1 MGIFARL
8 FKRQSPVNK
17 LSEYLSAEEFNHELA
32 GLLSLDKYIAR
43 SDYLPLLTK
52 YRPTYDFYHSLVK
65 GSSLDYYVK
74 AHKVKK
80 ERLTTF
86 LSSYEDLIDL
96 AKGSATVE
104 AHNQQFLAQHLESDK
119 SYLDDL
125 LKEVDPAIKLD
136 EEQRTAVLTDEDNIL
151 LIAGAGA
158 GKTTTLAAK
167 ARYLVEKQGV
177 KPEDILIVSFTNKA
191 VNELKE
197 RINERLALPCVIST
211 FHSVGF
217 SLVRNQVSEKPIVK
231 DEDFLYYTVLDYL
244 KENVLANPPLL
255 EKIILFFASYI
266 DLPYQGMDLEGF
278 KAYLQ
283 KGDFP
288 TIRGYVD
295 QFNQAALSRI
305 KGKKSLQGEFL
316 RSNEEVK
323 IANFL
328 YINGIDYQYEAVY
341 PYHILKASKPYTPDF
356 KITQG
361 DKVAYIEHFGINEDG
376 THSFYTQSELARYKQ
391 EINDKVKLHREH
403 KTTLLYTFSHHKDG
417 RDFLLHLQDQLL
429 RAGFALRPIDKAELF
444 KKLLVNEESRYVGRL
459 AKLLTTFIGAFKR
472 DGYRAYSFS
481 YMRLHANNPRTRLFL
496 DIAESAYLYYQQQ
509 LNEQGALDFSDM
521 INKASGLL
529 EEMAKKGEKLNYR
542 YVIVDEYQDISREK
556 FDLVKALKQVAD
568 AKVIAVGDD
577 WQSIYRFSGSDVSLF
592 THFQQLM
599 GYAKQLIISKTYR
612 NSQEVIDIA
621 GSFIQKN
628 EAQIKKSL
636 ISPKHIRKPVVIQTY
651 EEGKEKSANLSQALE
666 EMIGKVLLANKQE
679 KLKPDSSILLIGRYN
694 FDATHL
700 CASERFV
707 YSDVSGRIFSKKY
720 PKAKLEFLTAH
731 SSKGLGYDNVILIN
745 GKEGIYGFPSQI
757 DDDPILKLVI
767 KDDEEM
773 EYAEERRLFYV
784 ALTRTKNRVFILC
797 PENKPS
803 RFVLELIKD
812 YPEVTLHGKL
822 TKTEIT
828 PRRFTP
834 CPVCG
839 YPLTLQYNKNYGLKL
854 YMCTNEPE
862 MCGFITND
870 LAGKDMGIEKC
881 DACQDGYL
889 IVKSKSEG
897 KPFLGCT
904 CYKADGSGCNRTISY
919 EVYKRSFKAGYE
931 EIDCSLL
938 PHYER
943 QCVDS
948 FVPETRVRKK
958 TERTDP
964 TKRTQYVDYKNG
976 FQVVADDEGNILT
989 DCEFLDSLIVIRE
1002 AEAKR
1007 RQIARPLVV
1016 SNKGLVSLATYKPS
1030 SIEEWLSLPGL
1041 GKQSYISFG
1050 RCYLK
1055 KKTDG

>member
-8 FKRQSPVNK
+8 FKRKSPVNK
-17 LSEYLSAEEFNHELA
+17 LGEYLSAEQFNHELA
-32 GLLSLDKYIAR
+32 ELLSLDKYLAR
-43 SDYLPLLTK
+43 SDYSPFLAA
-52 YRPTYDFYHSLVK
+52 YRPTYDFYHSLAK
-65 GSSLDYYVK
+65 GASLDYYAK
-74 AHKVKK
+74 AHRVKK
-80 ERLTTF
+80 ERILAF
-86 LSSYEDLIDL
+86 LSAYEDLTDL
-96 AKGSATVE
+96 AKGSKTVDK
-104 AHNQQFLAQHLESDK
+104 HNEDFLSRHLKEDK
-119 SYLDDL
+119 TYLDDL
-125 LKEVDPAIKLD
+125 LKEVDPNIVLD
-136 EEQRTAVLTDEDNIL
+136 DEQRTAVLSDEDNML

-177 KPEDILIVSFTNKA
+177 KPEDIIIISFTNKA

-211 FHSVGF
+211 FHSIGF
-217 SLVRNQVSEKPIVK
+217 SLIRSQRSEKPTVK
-231 DEDFLYYTVLDYL
+231 DEDFLYYSIIEYL
-244 KENVLANPPLL
+244 KDSVLTNQVLL
-255 EKIILFFASYI
+255 EKVILFFASYL
-266 DLPYQGMDLEGF
+266 DLPYEGKDLEGF
-278 KAYLQ
+278 RQYLHNH
-283 KGDFP
+283 DFP
-288 TIRGYVD
+288 TIRGYVK
-295 QFNQAALSRI
+295 QFNQAALAKIR
-305 KGKKSLQGEFL
+305 GKKSLLGEYL

-429 RAGFALRPIDKAELF
+429 KAGFYLRPIDKAELF

-472 DGYRAYSFS
+472 DGYRADSFS

-496 DIAESAYLYYQQQ
+496 DIAESAYLYYQQK

-521 INKASGLL
+521 INKASSLL
-529 EEMAKKGEKLNYR
+529 EEMEKKGEKLNYR
-542 YVIVDEYQDISREK
+542 YVIVDEYQDISRER
-556 FDLVKALKQVAD
+556 FDLIKALKKVSD
-568 AKVIAVGDD
+568 AKIIAVGDD

-592 THFQQLM
+592 THFEQLI
-599 GYAKQLIISKTYR
+599 GYAKELFISKTYR

-731 SSKGLGYDNVILIN
+731 SSKGLGYDNVIIVN
-745 GKEGIYGFPSQI
+745 GKEGTYGFPSQI
-757 DDDPILKLVI
+757 DDDPVLKLVI
-767 KDDEEM
+767 KDEEEM

-828 PRRFTP
+828 PLRFTP

-839 YPLTLQYNKNYGLKL
+839 YPLLLRYNKNFGLKL

-862 MCGFITND
+862 ICGFLTND
-870 LAGKDMGIEKC
+870 LAGQDMGIEKC

-889 IVKSKSEG
+889 IVKSKPEG

-904 CYKADGSGCNRTISY
+904 CYKADGTGCNRTISY

-943 QCVDS
+943 QRVDS
-948 FVPETRVRKK
+948 FVPENKEK
-958 TERTDP
+958 TTQSRPDR
-964 TKRTQYVDYKNG
+964 TKRTQYVDYKDG
-976 FQVVADDEGNILT
+976 FQVVADDEGHILT
-989 DCEFLDSLIVIRE
+989 DCEFLNSLIAIRE
-1002 AEAKR
+1002 DEAKR
-1007 RQIARPLVV
+1007 RQIARPLVI